1 MAQPINW
8 TLTARNARQRI
19 LEDIYKRDGNKV
31 ECRKLA
37 MLIRIH
43 MKYISKYN
51 FAGVEAAYPGMR
63 ETTCGDFKLFYKI
76 RLDQITITGIFP
88 IHKIAKKKKQ

>member
-8 TLTARNARQRI
+8 TLTARKDRQKI
-19 LEDIYKRDGNKV
+19 LEEIFKRDGHKN

-51 FAGVEAAYPGMR
+51 FAGLESKFPGMR
-63 ETTCGDFKLFYKI
+63 ETTCGDYKLFYKI
-76 RLDQITITGIFP
+76 RLDQITITGIFGTK
-88 IHKIAKKKKQ
+88 KISKKKK

>member
-1 MAQPINW
+1 MAQAINW

-19 LEDIYKRDGNKV
+19 LEDLFKRDGNKI
-31 ECRKLA
+31 ECRKLV

-51 FAGVEAAYPGMR
+51 FAGVEAMYPGLR

-76 RLDQITITGIFP
+76 RLDQITITGIFSTK
-88 IHKIAKKKKQ
+88 KIAKKKKK